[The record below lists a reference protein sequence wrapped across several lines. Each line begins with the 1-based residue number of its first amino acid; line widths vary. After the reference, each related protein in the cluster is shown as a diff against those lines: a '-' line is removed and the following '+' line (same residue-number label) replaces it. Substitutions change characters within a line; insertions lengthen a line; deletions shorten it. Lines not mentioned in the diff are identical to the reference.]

1 MATLHSWFGFGID
14 GSTVAQIIRDANM
27 TQLTIEREK
36 SAQQHA
42 MFMQQA
48 ELDSQRRKEKN
59 QRVKAEIEHT
69 IQSGINEFAK
79 NRSPEHL
86 AEFRNR
92 ADNAYRAIEYA
103 RIRCALAM
111 LKLKAV
117 ADLNHD
123 LVMQAPTKY
132 QTKLLEA
139 LNRLAR
145 SNHYN
150 YVTHS
155 TERQLVTALDLS
167 ALAQPHIIRLLS
179 KLLADPPHGTTIT
192 RPEAYSASS
201 ITDGAINF
209 RLRQEQYNIQTAY
222 DRAAVEAGRL
232 YAFNSAITR
241 ALVSTPALVKLLQP
255 KSIFGFFNRKDV
267 AALIAGRIDQAGSLL
282 NERLAD
288 QAYVERLLPIAIAMT
303 NIDDSGCV
311 AGFVAAN
318 IHNGDLRKSRDSFI
332 SVPRS
337 TKDLDGM
344 ITFAWKAYTNEYSY
358 LVKIC
363 AEQSVINHAIA
374 ALREYSPAVQVATTA
389 QEIERSFESRRNY
402 LWGKSALG
410 IKGKSQVS
418 PKLCSIT
425 DCHLHVRCEF
435 DQPLKGLHSE
445 IPSTWHQGY
454 PEMPNVAVLERIE
467 FCRDLIG
474 MTSQRLL
481 AVNVELVAAANS
493 LAKSISTDKVKAA
506 LDGCASI
513 DEWILCAVKAVA
525 DDPTQINMHCTDANQ
540 RFNAQL
546 DHYLS
551 PLIYVGNFEKPLSVP
566 NAIVSALA

>member
-1 MATLHSWFGFGID
+1 MTTLHSWFGFGLD
-14 GSTVAQIIRDANM
+14 SSTVTQIIRDANI

-36 SAQQHA
+36 SALQHA

-48 ELDSQRRKEKN
+48 ELDSKKRQEKN
-59 QRVKAEIEHT
+59 ERAKAEIEHT

-92 ADNAYRAIEYA
+92 AANAYRAIEYA
-103 RIRCALAM
+103 RTRCALAM
-111 LKLKAV
+111 LKLKIL

-139 LNRLAR
+139 LNQVVQ

-167 ALAQPHIIRLLS
+167 AFAQPHIIRQLL

-209 RLRQEQYNIQTAY
+209 RLRLEQHNIQTAY
-222 DRAAVEAGRL
+222 DRATAEAGRL

-241 ALVSTPALVKLLQP
+241 GLISTPALVTVSQP
-255 KSIFGFFNRKDV
+255 RSIFGFFNRKDV
-267 AALIAGRIDQAGSLL
+267 ATLIAERIDQAGSLL
-282 NERLAD
+282 NERLTD
-288 QAYVERLLPIAIAMT
+288 QAYIARLLPVAVAMT
-303 NIDDSGCV
+303 NIDDSGRV
-311 AGFVAAN
+311 AGFIAAN
-318 IHNGDLRKSRDSFI
+318 IHNGDSRKSRDSFI
-332 SVPRS
+332 SVPRN
-337 TKDLDGM
+337 TKDLDR
-344 ITFAWKAYTNEYSY
+344 TLTTARKAYNNEYSH
-358 LVKIC
+358 LVRAC
-363 AEQSVINHAIA
+363 AEQSAINHAIA
-374 ALREYSPAVQVATTA
+374 ALRESAPAVQMATSTE
-389 QEIERSFESRRNY
+389 EIERSHETKRNY
-402 LWGKSALG
+402 LWGKLALG
-410 IKGKSQVS
+410 IKGESQ
-418 PKLCSIT
+418 PPKKLCSIT
-425 DCHLHVRCEF
+425 DCHLHIRGEF
-435 DQPLKGLHSE
+435 DQPLKGLQSKM
-445 IPSTWHQGY
+445 PSTWHQGY
-454 PEMPNVAVLERIE
+454 PEMPDVAVLERIE
-467 FCRDLIG
+467 LCRDLIE

-493 LAKSISTDKVKAA
+493 LAKSISADKVRAA
-506 LDGCASI
+506 LDGCASV
-513 DEWILCAVKAVA
+513 DEWIPCALKAIA
-525 DDPTQINMHCTDANQ
+525 DDPTQINMHCTYANK

-551 PLIYVGNFEKPLSVP
+551 PLNYVGNFEKPLSVP